1 MPVSPQSSPTGA
13 WIDEDDEHAVIP
25 IVRGPAKRLRQSI
38 QETCITGA
46 EYQQR
51 VQATLLSARP
61 KWLQSAVAAATALQK
76 TTVPGAVELI
86 SPMAVLHQKG
96 SKQSLPSDIIE
107 IRRHARS
114 VCAHARLRV
123 LSVDHHPERALV
135 MVVVRNEG
143 ALIFDSQKPGSPPL
157 YSLRSADMR
166 ILSARFSADGSH
178 AVVSGNSAKIHL
190 WYFAKDQVRTIP
202 KVAGRKERA
211 WTHLE
216 SSPCGQKIAL
226 KGDQGYVVVL
236 SAVNHQV
243 LAIVKCNAAVMD
255 FCFSPDGALLFA
267 VGADNVVYIWDCSSY
282 ALLKSFADDAG
293 TCCTSISVS
302 HDMSLLAVGGN
313 LGILNFYNL
322 QKILTTPSDTCA
334 PCRVVDN
341 LTTAIDFIRFHPSS
355 ELVLCG
361 SSQKSGSLRLI
372 HLPSFQVFPNWP
384 KQTTPLAKISA
395 AAIDPSGSRIFLG
408 NERGE
413 LLTYG
418 LCHFDRKA

>member
-1 MPVSPQSSPTGA
+1 M
-13 WIDEDDEHAVIP
+13 
-25 IVRGPAKRLRQSI
+25 
-38 QETCITGA
+38 
-46 EYQQR
+46 
-51 VQATLLSARP
+51 QATLLSARP
-61 KWLQSAVAAATALQK
+61 KWLQNASAAKAGSQK
-76 TTVPGAVELI
+76 TTATSVAELI
-86 SPMAVLHQKG
+86 SPMAILHQKG

-114 VCAHARLRV
+114 VCAHSRLGV
-123 LSVDHHPERALV
+123 LSVDHHPDRALV

-178 AVVSGNSAKIHL
+178 AVVSGNSAKVHL

-211 WTHLE
+211 WANLE

-226 KGDQGYVVVL
+226 KGDQGYLVIL

-243 LAIVKCNAAVMD
+243 LAIVKCNAAVMG
-255 FCFSPDGALLFA
+255 FCFSSDGALLLA

-282 ALLKSFADDAG
+282 ALLKSFADDSG

-313 LGILNFYNL
+313 LGIVNFYNL
-322 QKILTTPSDTCA
+322 QKILATGDDTCV

-361 SSQKSGSLRLI
+361 SSQRSGSLRLV
-372 HLPSFQVFPNWP
+372 HLPTFQVFPNWP
-384 KQTTPLAKISA
+384 KQTTPLARISSV
-395 AAIDPSGSRIFLG
+395 AIDPSGSRIFFG

-418 LCHFDRKA
+418 LRHFEREA